1 MNRLLAKLKSKSGA
15 SLLLVLVLFFL
26 CVMISSVIVVAAASG
41 ASLNAN
47 RKKPQQGY
55 LSITSAVQLA
65 IKEMEG
71 SGKFVGREETKDY
84 GCNASGIY
92 QYSIQ
97 EYNEI
102 VDTVAT
108 PIHPDVTAE
117 SGEDIW
123 SVDMGDGITEQTK
136 LEGAFSE
143 LLLAACT
150 AIYDAKQEQYA
161 TSFVVSSDDER
172 LADVT
177 CDFSMDKFYNI
188 TMKFTAADTQY
199 AMTLTFKGNQLESS
213 EELPNSLD
221 CVHNISYIETLA
233 DGSMQSATGT
243 RTLSGKKNIKRT
255 TITWVLPTVT
265 KGVD

>member
-41 ASLNAN
+41 ASRNAN
-47 RKKPQQGY
+47 RKKQQQGY

-84 GCNASGIY
+84 GCNASGIH

-123 SVDMGDGITEQTK
+123 SVDMGDEQTK

-150 AIYDAKQEQYA
+150 DIYVEKEEQYA
-161 TSFVVSSDDER
+161 TRFVVSSDDER

-188 TMKFTAADTQY
+188 TMKFRAADTQY
-199 AMTLTFKGNQLESS
+199 AMTLSFKGNQVESS
-213 EELPNSLD
+213 AELLNSLD

-233 DGSMQSATGT
+233 DGSMQSTTGARTLTGT
-243 RTLSGKKNIKRT
+243 INIKRT
-255 TITWVLPTVT
+255 TITWKLPTVT